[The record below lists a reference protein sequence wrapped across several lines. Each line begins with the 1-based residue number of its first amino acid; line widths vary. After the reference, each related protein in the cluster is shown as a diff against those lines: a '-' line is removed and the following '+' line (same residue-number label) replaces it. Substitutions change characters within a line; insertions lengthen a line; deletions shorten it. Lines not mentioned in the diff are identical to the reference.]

1 MVFFF
6 SFFKCLNEACELR
19 LSPHFTLNK
28 KKNIKKNTLAEKLNA
43 FQINL

>member
-1 MVFFF
+1 MVFFS

-19 LSPHFTLNK
+19 LSPHFTLK
-28 KKNIKKNTLAEKLNA
+28 KKKIKKNTLAEKLNA